1 MEGTNTKNL
10 RFTKLATE
18 FFPDSFF
25 SEKCPSHSSKFK
37 NCARMFAETHVIE
50 LTAMSVFFAFRFN
63 IKRGYHRGT
72 ILLSL
77 GFTME

>member
-1 MEGTNTKNL
+1 MEGTNAKNL

-50 LTAMSVFFAFRFN
+50 LTAMSVFSR
-63 IKRGYHRGT
+63 
-72 ILLSL
+72 L
-77 GFTME
+77 GSTPNADITEEQSY